1 MKSLVGV
8 VAGALS
14 IGGIAPAQ
22 PEHDATDL
30 IVTNAKV
37 YTVDAERPNVT
48 AFAIRGGW
56 SPVAHFGGYQQPTEA
71 R

>member
-1 MKSLVGV
+1 MKSLMGV

-22 PEHDATDL
+22 PKHDAADL

-37 YTVDAERPNVT
+37 YP
-48 AFAIRGGW
+48 